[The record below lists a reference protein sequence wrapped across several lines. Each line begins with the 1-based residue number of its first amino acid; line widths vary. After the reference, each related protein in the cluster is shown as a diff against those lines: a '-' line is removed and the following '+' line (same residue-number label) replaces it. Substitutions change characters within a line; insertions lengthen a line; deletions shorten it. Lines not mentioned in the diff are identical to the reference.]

1 MPRMTSTR
9 HEANTARGN
18 ILFVFALAFGLYVAW
33 LIREVLVLLY
43 VSALF
48 AVVLSPAVRA
58 TTRLRIGRWQPF
70 QESGAGAI
78 FVLVLAVALFL
89 VAFCS
94 LAFPPIIR
102 DLQGFSG
109 EMPGSLPVLLSKL
122 QQIPFAN
129 QIDTDQII
137 SSIQNFAT
145 QGAGDLLTSAKNWA
159 GSLARI
165 VVGFVLTLYFLLEGD
180 QAYRWVLSFL
190 PNLRRKRLD
199 AALQRAS
206 GRMGKWLVGQASV
219 MLVLGLA
226 STILFVSLHL
236 RYAYALGV
244 FTGLLNIVPV
254 LGVAVSL
261 VLALLVAA
269 IDSWGR
275 VLGVAIFFLI
285 YVPFENYY
293 LIPRIMKNRVNLPAL
308 AIFVALI
315 LGSALEGVLGAMV
328 AIPTAVLVA
337 VLLDE
342 YGIRRDAP
350 HGEA

>member
-1 MPRMTSTR
+1 MASTR
-9 HEANTARGN
+9 HQPNAARGN
-18 ILFVFALAFGLYVAW
+18 IIFFFALAFALYIAW
-33 LIREVLVLLY
+33 LIRDVLVLLY

-58 TTRLRIGRWQPF
+58 TSRLRIGQWHPF
-70 QESGAGAI
+70 RESGAGAI
-78 FVLVLAVALFL
+78 FVLLLAVAAFL

-94 LAFPPIIR
+94 IAFPPVIR

-109 EMPGSLPVLLSKL
+109 EMPGRLPVLLGKL
-122 QQIPFAN
+122 RQVPFADR
-129 QIDTDQII
+129 IDTGEIVARVQG
-137 SSIQNFAT
+137 FA
-145 QGAGDLLTSAKNWA
+145 GAGAGYLLTSAKNWA

-190 PNLRRKRLD
+190 PKLRRKRLD
-199 AALQRAS
+199 ATLQRAS
-206 GRMGKWLVGQASV
+206 VRMGKWLVGQACV
-219 MLVLGLA
+219 MLVLALA
-226 STILFVSLHL
+226 STIVFVALHL

-244 FTGLLNIVPV
+244 LTGLLNIVPV
-254 LGVAVSL
+254 LGVAISL
-261 VLALLVAA
+261 VIAILVAA

-275 VLGVAIFFLI
+275 VLGVAIFFLV
-285 YVPFENYY
+285 YVPLENYY
-293 LIPRIMKNRVNLPAL
+293 LVPRIMKNRVNLPAL

-315 LGSALEGVLGAMV
+315 IGSALQGVLGAMV

-342 YGIRRDAP
+342 YGIRRDASHDEGRP
-350 HGEA
+350 R

>member
-1 MPRMTSTR
+1 MPRMATTR
-9 HEANTARGN
+9 HRQNFARGN
-18 ILFVFALAFGLYVAW
+18 ILFVFALAFALYIAW
-33 LIREVLVLLY
+33 LIRDVLVLLY
-43 VSALF
+43 VSVLF

-58 TTRLRIGRWQPF
+58 TSRLRIGRWQPF
-70 QESGAGAI
+70 RESGAGAI
-78 FVLVLAVALFL
+78 FVLVLALAGFL
-89 VAFCS
+89 VTFSS
-94 LAFPPIIR
+94 LAFPPVIR

-109 EMPGSLPVLLSKL
+109 DMPGRLPAVLDKL
-122 QQIPFAN
+122 HRVPFADR
-129 QIDTDQII
+129 IDTGDII
-137 SSIQNFAT
+137 TRVQDFAGT
-145 QGAGDLLTSAKNWA
+145 GAGYLLASAKNWA

-165 VVGFVLTLYFLLEGD
+165 VAGFVLTLYFLLEGD

-190 PNLRRKRLD
+190 SKLHRKRLD
-199 AALQRAS
+199 ATLQRAA
-206 GRMGKWLVGQASV
+206 GRMSQWLVGQAGV

-226 STILFVSLHL
+226 STIVFASLHL

-244 FTGLLNIVPV
+244 LTGLLNIVPV
-254 LGVAVSL
+254 LGVAISL

-275 VLGVAIFFLI
+275 VLGVAIFFFVYISL
-285 YVPFENYY
+285 ENYY

-337 VLLDE
+337 VLVDE
-342 YGIRRDAP
+342 YGIRRDA
-350 HGEA
+350 A

>member
-1 MPRMTSTR
+1 MR
-9 HEANTARGN
+9 HRDNTARGN
-18 ILFVFALAFGLYVAW
+18 IIFIFALAFVLYVAW

-58 TTRLRIGRWQPF
+58 TSRLTIGRWRPF
-70 QESGAGAI
+70 RESGAGAI
-78 FVLVLAVALFL
+78 FVLVLAVAFFI
-89 VAFCS
+89 VAFSS

-109 EMPGSLPVLLSKL
+109 EMPGRLPALLDKL
-122 QQIPFAN
+122 HQVPFASR
-129 QIDTDQII
+129 IDTGEII
-137 SSIQNFAT
+137 SRIQDFAT
-145 QGAGDLLTSAKNWA
+145 QGAGYLLTSAKNWA

-180 QAYRWVLSFL
+180 QAYRWALSFL
-190 PNLRRKRLD
+190 PRLRRKRLD
-199 AALQRAS
+199 ATLQRAF

-226 STILFVSLHL
+226 STIVFVALHL

-244 FTGLLNIVPV
+244 LTGMLNIVPV
-254 LGVAVSL
+254 LGVAISL

-269 IDSWGR
+269 IDSWDR
-275 VLGVAIFFLI
+275 VLGVAIFFFI
-285 YVPFENYY
+285 YIPIENYY
-293 LIPRIMKNRVNLPAL
+293 LIPRIMRNRVNLPAL
-308 AIFVALI
+308 AIFIALI

-342 YGIRRDAP
+342 YAIRRDDS
-350 HGEA
+350 HDES